1 MDAMCLLWPIVS
13 NIWTRSVLRKRI
25 FEMDSL
31 SIFLGIGISIYFLVG
46 FGWVC
51 IIESTLN
58 WFLAAT
64 LSKRASVGNVFLSP
78 SYQRSYS
85 LSNCPFIPFTRKF
98 TTKWPGIGAFNISI
112 FCWLLDWSLLCIC
125 GVGIWLIKVLYIL
138 LLECFDGVNSVLF
151 YVSPL
156 FVESFI
162 AGLSLPRLFVC
173 TLNVR
178 MIWMVALLPFPCFS
192 YCILTTL
199 RVRWNRETPKR

>member
-25 FEMDSL
+25 FEMDYL
-31 SIFLGIGISIYFLVG
+31 SIDFVVG

-64 LSKRASVGNVFLSP
+64 LSLRICRQCVSHSILSEVV
-78 SYQRSYS
+78 RTLS
-85 LSNCPFIPFTRKF
+85 LHFPFIPFTRKF
-98 TTKWPGIGAFNISI
+98 TTKWPGIGVLLAF

-156 FVESFI
+156 FVESVI

>member
-1 MDAMCLLWPIVS
+1 MLISPWFPARLYLFFFVNICSPFYLWRFLLGMDAMCLLWPIVS

-98 TTKWPGIGAFNISI
+98 TTKWPGIGVLLAFFVGYWTDHYFVYVVWGSDWLRSSI
-112 FCWLLDWSLLCIC
+112 FC
-125 GVGIWLIKVLYIL
+125 Y
-138 LLECFDGVNSVLF
+138 
-151 YVSPL
+151 
-156 FVESFI
+156 
-162 AGLSLPRLFVC
+162 
-173 TLNVR
+173 
-178 MIWMVALLPFPCFS
+178 
-192 YCILTTL
+192 
-199 RVRWNRETPKR
+199 